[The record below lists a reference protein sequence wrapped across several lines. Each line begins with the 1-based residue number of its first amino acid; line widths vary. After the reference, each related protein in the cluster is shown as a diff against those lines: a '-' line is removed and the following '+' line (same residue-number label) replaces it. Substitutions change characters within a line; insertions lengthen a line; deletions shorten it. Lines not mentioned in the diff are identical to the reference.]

1 MSNSVDPLFNDPT
14 YRSLSLSLD
23 AAAKRHAAIASNIA
37 NVNTP
42 GYKRVDLS
50 AGFQAAF
57 QQAMQQ
63 LDQTGTTTALPTPSI
78 AEAAQQG
85 LARQD
90 GNTVNI
96 EKEMIELA
104 QNQSRF
110 DFAAQ
115 MTAKRLRGLRMA
127 ATGKSM

>member
-1 MSNSVDPLFNDPT
+1 MANSVQALFNDPT
-14 YRSLSLSLD
+14 YRSLELSLD
-23 AAAKRHAAIASNIA
+23 AAAKRHAAIAQNIA

-50 AGFQAAF
+50 PGFEKAMQVAF
-57 QQAMQQ
+57 QQ
-63 LDQTGTTTALPTPSI
+63 LDQQGSTGALPAPSI
-78 AEAAQQG
+78 AQAEVQG

-90 GNTVNI
+90 GNTVSI
-96 EKEMIELA
+96 EKEMIEMA

-115 MTAKRLRGLRMA
+115 MTAKSLRMLRMA
-127 ATGKSM
+127 GTGKSS